1 MVRSRL
7 LARLVPAAA
16 ILAMGAPNVVAHTS
30 AATTATAAAAAPQ
43 AIARPATLAVPHDM
57 LRAAAVPV
65 IVELNAP
72 APTAGQTLLNQSPQL
87 RQLLGEARVH
97 LLDALHADGARN
109 VYPFHLIPAVSA
121 TVAGDKLASLL
132 TQPGVRAITLDQQH
146 TLPPLPDDFSR
157 GAQGGAPVTPGG
169 GVTPTVTVP
178 QTVEPESY
186 TLTRADFAH
195 DAGINGAGVRVA
207 VIDSGLDTSNPDLAG
222 ILATDANG
230 KPLYSDWTGTGL
242 QDTVGHGTACTSMI
256 AAQGRQLYKED
267 NRTLLQ
273 VYPVPSQRPTVY
285 QSSFHFYGMAPA
297 VKVMEAKIFDE
308 RAPHGGGFDSWI
320 VRAIEW
326 AVDHHADVISESF
339 GGLSLPST
347 GVDPT
352 AEADKAAVAAGV
364 TVVAADGNE
373 GPGQST
379 VSSPANAPGVIAVGA
394 STDFRAFGQN
404 GFLATFGRTTA
415 DNIAAFTSRGPTT
428 DGRPRPDIA
437 APGAFGWA
445 LFPQHKSSDGPTTA
459 PYNVGLFGGTSAATP
474 VVAGS
479 AALVVEAY
487 EHAHAGARPAP
498 ATVRSILM
506 SSAHDLGFPAMDQGA
521 GRVDAWQAVRTALRS
536 GPSFLLTPNA
546 LAISGTVS
554 TPFQDAV
561 TISNT
566 GTTTQRYALDATV
579 SQQSGVRQ
587 WPGVAKGKALNS
599 YTFNVGPGIEHIVG
613 TVYWNSADRFTLPG
627 GVSKD
632 IAMRVALYD
641 PLGRFTNYSYGVGTG
656 YAAIQIT
663 HPMAGAWTL
672 VVSQN
677 GSKYK
682 AGVRRYSATEPFEAR
697 LYSYVSQPYGTLT
710 PSSVTLAP
718 GQSSRVTLSGL
729 TPAQPGAQGLTVH
742 VRGDHT
748 AVIPVALTSY
758 ITLQGSN
765 AAFGGALTG
774 ASTSYFSLSNEN
786 KVYSLNVPVG
796 TRALNVALS
805 WPDTGYGVILLLF
818 DPSGEIVDAQFNGIR
833 SSAGISSGSDEPPY
847 DLSAHSLQ
855 ALWSDPAP
863 GKWQVVVLDAIF
875 AGEQRAEPFSGH
887 VTLND
892 APVTPTSIAQTV
904 LPGGS
909 FDLALDVH
917 NNSGPN
923 VAEGYFGYATTD
935 RYGVVPLGVIRG
947 PFEPVGGAITGS
959 SVYTYTTGFVP
970 PDTRL
975 VVSSFAARDPNV
987 PIDLSFADPI
997 GFARAQGQAAPVT
1010 IDGHTYQGVSASVA
1024 GPALPIGQ
1032 WNGEI
1037 TLRRPIDAGTHGGLV
1052 GVSYAYA
1059 RTPLSWVVFDHG
1071 LDNGRL
1077 TGGQPL
1083 ILLPG
1088 QRDQLHANVAV
1099 PLSTPPG
1106 VYHANLS
1113 VYTVF
1118 GDKAATVPLTIVVQ
1132 THTGSEPANVKP

>member
-16 ILAMGAPNVVAHTS
+16 ILAMGTPNIVAHVS
-30 AATTATAAAAAPQ
+30 ASATATAAAAVAPQ
-43 AIARPATLAVPHDM
+43 AVARHATLAVPRAL

-72 APTAGQTLLNQSPQL
+72 ATTAGQTLLNQSPQL
-87 RQLLGEARVH
+87 TQLLGEARVH

-121 TVAGDKLASLL
+121 TVAGDKLSSLL

-146 TLPPLPDDFSR
+146 TLPALPDDFSR
-157 GAQGGAPVTPGG
+157 GEQGGAPVTPGG
-169 GVTPTVTVP
+169 GTASAVTVP
-178 QTVEPESY
+178 RTIEPESY
-186 TLTRADFAH
+186 SLTRADIAQR
-195 DAGINGAGVRVA
+195 AGIDGAGVRVA
-207 VIDSGLDTSNPDLAG
+207 VIDSGLDTGHHDLAG

-230 KPLYSDWTGTGL
+230 QPLYSDWTGTGL
-242 QDTVGHGTACTSMI
+242 RDTIGHGTACTSMI
-256 AAQGRQLYKED
+256 AAQGQFLYKED
-267 NRTLLQ
+267 NSTLLQ
-273 VYPVPSQRPTVY
+273 VYPDPGPRPTVY

-297 VKVMEAKIFDE
+297 VKVMEAKIFDA

-339 GGLSLPST
+339 GGLSIPST

-352 AEADKAAVAAGV
+352 AEADKAAIAAGV
-364 TVVAADGNE
+364 TVVAAAGNE
-373 GPGQST
+373 GPGQGT
-379 VSSPANAPGVIAVGA
+379 ISSPANAPGVIAVGA

-404 GFLATFGRTTA
+404 GFLATFGRTTS

-428 DGRPRPDIA
+428 DGRPRPDLV
-437 APGAFGWA
+437 APGDYGWA
-445 LFPQHKSSDGPTTA
+445 LYPRQKSDDGPTTP
-459 PYNVGLFGGTSAATP
+459 PYNVGLFGGTSQATP
-474 VVAGS
+474 VTAGA

-487 EHAHAGARPAP
+487 ERAHAGARPSP
-498 ATVRSILM
+498 AAVRSILM
-506 SSAHDLGFPAMDQGA
+506 SSARDLGFPAMDQGA
-521 GRVDAWQAVRTALRS
+521 GRVDAWQAVQTALRS
-536 GPSFLLTPNA
+536 GPSFLLGPNA

-554 TPFQDAV
+554 TPFQSAV

-579 SQQSGVRQ
+579 SRQSGVRE
-587 WPGVAKGKALNS
+587 WPGVVKGKGLNS
-599 YTFNVGPGIEHIVG
+599 YTFNVAPGIEHVVG
-613 TVYWNSADRFTLPG
+613 AVYWNSADRFTVPG
-627 GVSKD
+627 GASKD

-641 PLGRFTNYSYGVGTG
+641 PLGRFANYSYGVASG
-656 YAAIQIT
+656 YAAVQIT

-677 GSKYK
+677 GRKDN
-682 AGVRRYSATEPFEAR
+682 AGVRQYSASEPFEAR

-718 GQSSRVTLSGL
+718 GQSARVTLAGL

-748 AVIPVALTSY
+748 AVIPVVLTSY

-765 AAFGGALTG
+765 AVFGGALTG
-774 ASTSYFSLSNEN
+774 ASTGYFSLSNEN
-786 KVYSLNVPVG
+786 KIYSLDVPAG
-796 TRALNVALS
+796 TRALDVALS
-805 WPDTGYGVILLLF
+805 WPDTGYGVLLLLL

-833 SSAGISSGSDEPPY
+833 SSAGVSSGSDEPPY

-855 ALWSDPAP
+855 ALWSDPTP
-863 GKWQVVVLDAIF
+863 GKWQVVVMDAIF

-892 APVTPTSIAQTV
+892 APVTPTSIARTV
-904 LPGGS
+904 LPGGG
-909 FDLALDVH
+909 FDLALDVR

-935 RYGVVPLGVIRG
+935 RYGIVPLGVIRG
-947 PFEPVGGAITGS
+947 PFGPTDGAITGS

-970 PDTRL
+970 PDTKL

-1010 IDGHTYQGVSASVA
+1010 IDGHIYQGVSASVA

-1032 WNGEI
+1032 WSGLI

-1052 GVSYAYA
+1052 GTSYAYA

-1071 LDNGRL
+1071 LDSGRL

-1088 QRDQLHANVAV
+1088 QRDQLHANVTV

-1132 THTGSEPANVKP
+1132 AHTGSEPAR